1 MPNRRLALITSLRE
15 TADACGHAQRVMADV
30 ESQLRLA
37 ASRLEE
43 GGDIGETLIT
53 SRVKEL
59 RTDMQSAMDCVETT
73 RHQFRLNLAAH
84 CADMGM
90 SAREISEL
98 WGFSRQR
105 AQVLVQE
112 SRRSLPDEAPA

>member
-1 MPNRRLALITSLRE
+1 MPNRRLALIASLRE
-15 TADACGHAQRVMADV
+15 AADACGHAQKVMADV
-30 ESQLRLA
+30 ESQLRLG
-37 ASRLEE
+37 ASRLEQGE
-43 GGDIGETLIT
+43 DIGETLVT

-59 RTDMQSAMDCVETT
+59 RSDMQSAMDCVEAT

-112 SRRSLPDEAPA
+112 GRRSLADGSSA